1 MVSRFGIRIG
11 SGQRNRKEDVV
22 AVVVIREIV
31 LMVEAV
37 EEGAKE
43 VAGAVEAEVL
53 DEGVAA
59 SVS

>member
-11 SGQRNRKEDVV
+11 SGLRNRKEGVV

-31 LMVEAV
+31 LVVEEA